1 MKTAM
6 LVEGGKIVY
15 KAVNH
20 AVEYLKDEASGQYA
34 LLAPVHVMVSGDGAG
49 GVNWANHVLQ
59 IVSIDDD
66 NVRFHAEPFAATT
79 CYWNGPSVVKDF
91 DDGRIEASLFHDLI
105 WEWSAEI
112 AEANGMSEAELLT
125 WSNKH
130 LAIMWREY
138 GNGKGC
144 IPWAVRAKSWLAA
157 QLCDSWAARWWRRL
171 TVLALLATMMGGCA
185 GCLQIPDWTVT
196 DAGAVVYEKPEDG
209 AND

>member
-1 MKTAM
+1 MKTA
-6 LVEGGKIVY
+6 VIVAAGKAVY

-20 AVEYLKDEASGQYA
+20 AVKYLRDEASGHYA
-34 LLAPVHVMVSGDGAG
+34 LLEPVDVAVSGEGAG
-49 GVNWANHVLQ
+49 GVNWSNHVLQ
-59 IVSIDDD
+59 IVSIDED

-79 CYWNGPSVVKDF
+79 GYWNGPSVVADF

-105 WEWSAEI
+105 WTWADEI
-112 AEANGMSEAELLT
+112 AEANGMTAEEVRT

-144 IPWAVRAKSWLAA
+144 KPWAVRFKAWAA
-157 QLCDSWAARWWRRL
+157 ANLCNSWAARWWRRL
-171 TVLALLATMMGGCA
+171 TVLALLATMIGGCA

-196 DAGAVVYEKPEDG
+196 DAGEVVYEQVET
-209 AND
+209 N